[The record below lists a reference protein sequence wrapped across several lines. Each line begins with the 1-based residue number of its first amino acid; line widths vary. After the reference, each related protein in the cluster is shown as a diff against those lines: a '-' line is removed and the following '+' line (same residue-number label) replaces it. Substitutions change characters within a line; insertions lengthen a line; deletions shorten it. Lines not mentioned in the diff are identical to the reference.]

1 MVLGFF
7 LFFYKI
13 PTIALITFILLS
25 SYHFGEHQ
33 WTLFEKPSNKLIKVF
48 YFSYGLTIFSLIF
61 YFNFLE
67 VNEIIFDITSIRLE
81 KVFYQYLLIG
91 SSSLTFLLS
100 ILFYRKIQN
109 QLLVQFILLTLYF
122 FTVSITNLV
131 LSFAIYF
138 VLWHSLP
145 SIIEQTKFI
154 YGFSE
159 KKTYQTYFKKA
170 FIYWIMSLFG
180 LFITY
185 YFFKESQSQ
194 LLSIFFSFLAA
205 ITFPHTFVISKIKK
219 PS

>member
-1 MVLGFF
+1 M
-7 LFFYKI
+7 
-13 PTIALITFILLS
+13 ILL
-25 SYHFGEHQ
+25 
-33 WTLFEKPSNKLIKVF
+33 I
-48 YFSYGLTIFSLIF
+48 
-61 YFNFLE
+61 
-67 VNEIIFDITSIRLE
+67 
-81 KVFYQYLLIG
+81 
-91 SSSLTFLLS
+91 
-100 ILFYRKIQN
+100 
-109 QLLVQFILLTLYF
+109 LYF
-122 FTVSITNLV
+122 FTVSLTDLV

>member
-1 MVLGFF
+1 M
-7 LFFYKI
+7 
-13 PTIALITFILLS
+13 
-25 SYHFGEHQ
+25 
-33 WTLFEKPSNKLIKVF
+33 
-48 YFSYGLTIFSLIF
+48 
-61 YFNFLE
+61 
-67 VNEIIFDITSIRLE
+67 RLE
-81 KVFYQYLLIG
+81 KIFYQYLLIG
-91 SSSLTFLLS
+91 SSLLTFLLS

-109 QLLVQFILLTLYF
+109 QLLIQLILLTLYF
-122 FTVSITNLV
+122 FTVSITDLV